1 MYIYIYTHIYI
12 QVYIY
17 IYIYTIYF
25 KGPSGWHQYKM
36 AHWRP
41 PTSPSRSLLELA
53 LRDNADPL
61 TSADGFRGDMW
72 GLCREFLQQRNSG
85 WWFQPTPLKNI

>member
-1 MYIYIYTHIYI
+1 MYIYIYI
-12 QVYIY
+12 QLYIY
-17 IYIYTIYF
+17 IYILYF
-25 KGPSGWHQYKM
+25 KGPPGWHQYKM

-85 WWFQPTPLKNI
+85 WWLTYPHL